1 MTVEELSELYY
12 INKEIEQI
20 QKELY
25 DLKNKNFFKNTI
37 LSDMPKGGE
46 RLDEFVAYVDDVRT
60 LENMLQYSLR
70 KLQEKRKKIEAFLE
84 GIEDS
89 ELRLIMRLRAV
100 NNMKWEEIAGEI
112 GLERTTVS
120 KKFYKYFRQLK
131 IPTNPVW

>member
-25 DLKNKNFFKNTI
+25 DLKNKNFFKNSI

-46 RLDEFVAYVDDVRT
+46 RLDEFVAYVDDVKT

>member
-25 DLKNKNFFKNTI
+25 DLKNKNFFKNSI

-46 RLDEFVAYVDDVRT
+46 RLDEFVTYVDDVRT

-70 KLQEKRKKIEAFLE
+70 KLQEKRKRIESFLE

-100 NNMKWEEIAGEI
+100 NNMKWEEIAEEI

>member
-1 MTVEELSELYY
+1 MTMEELSELYY

-25 DLKNKNFFKNTI
+25 DLKNKNFFKNSI

-46 RLDEFVAYVDDVRT
+46 RLDEFVAYVDDVKT

-70 KLQEKRKKIEAFLE
+70 KLQEKRKRIESFLE